1 MGAVD
6 WLERDLLDCGV
17 PYAEVERLTTRY
29 VRALETNSHIDWIE
43 LYVGVFATLRRS
55 LDYTRS
61 ADPSALERVLQL
73 INDDLGSE
81 LFSPEARAELA
92 SASRTNFADALS

>member
-1 MGAVD
+1 
-6 WLERDLLDCGV
+6 LERDLLDCGI
-17 PYAEVERLTTRY
+17 PYGQVQPLAIRY
-29 VRALETNSHIDWIE
+29 VRALETNSHLDWIE

-55 LDYTRS
+55 LNYTRS
-61 ADPSALERVLQL
+61 ADPSALERILQL

-92 SASRTNFADALS
+92 PSQEHFVCETLL